1 MKKEERRLKYR
12 RLARKIHAW
21 RIRNINDRPFMM
33 ILSVVV
39 GLCSGFAAVVMKYS
53 TMVIR
58 TFLQQSFDQFHHVFY
73 FIFPVIG
80 ISLTVIFSR
89 FFIHRPIRPG
99 IPNVLYAI
107 SKTRGY
113 IRPHNTFSSIVG
125 SALTV
130 GFGGSAGLEG
140 PTVTTGS
147 AIGSWI
153 GRFLHLNYRQVILLL
168 GCACAGTMASI
179 FKAPVAAI
187 VFVLEVFMFELN
199 LTYIVPLLMA
209 STSAVLTSYLFTGQD
224 VLYPFEIKVGFVFN
238 NLFFYILLGI
248 FTGIVSVTFTH
259 VFLRLDE
266 FTGKF
271 KLTRKKILI
280 GGLALGAIL
289 FFFPALYGEGY
300 EVINAC
306 LKGNVDYV
314 FDGTIYQEA
323 TNSFLL
329 LIFFLTG
336 LIIMKMIATAL
347 TVQIGGV
354 GGIFAPTLFIGAN
367 SGILFALVINYL
379 NINTLSNENFA
390 LVGMSGLIAG
400 VLHAP
405 LTGIFLIA
413 ELSNGYQ
420 LFVPLMIVSTF
431 SFATTRIF
439 YRHSVY
445 THQLAQRRELMT
457 HDKDH
462 TILAMMEVSKLI
474 ETDFYIL
481 KPDAVLRDLVEGIS
495 KAHRNLFPVVDEQGK
510 LHGMVKMDD
519 VRHLIFKQELYDR
532 IKIKEL
538 MYMPKHYISPDDS
551 MEDVAEKFSSS
562 GRFNLAVIDKGK
574 YLGFISRARVFST
587 YRNRLKRYSANNV

>member
-1 MKKEERRLKYR
+1 
-12 RLARKIHAW
+12 
-21 RIRNINDRPFMM
+21 MM
-33 ILSVVV
+33 ILSVLV
-39 GLCSGFAAVVMKYS
+39 GLCSGFAAVVMKYA
-53 TMVIR
+53 TMFIR
-58 TFLQQSFDQFHHVFY
+58 NFLQQNFNQFHHVFY

-80 ISLTVIFSR
+80 ISLTVLFSR
-89 FFIHRPIRPG
+89 VFIHRPIRPG

-147 AIGSWI
+147 AIGSWF
-153 GRFLHLNYRQVILLL
+153 GRSLHLNYRQIVLLL

-179 FKAPVAAI
+179 FKAPVTAI
-187 VFVLEVFMFELN
+187 VFVLEVFMFDLN

-224 VLYPFEIKVGFVFN
+224 VLYPFEIKEHFILN
-238 NLFFYILLGI
+238 DLLYYILLGL
-248 FTGIVSVTFTH
+248 FTGFVSVFFTH
-259 VFLRLDE
+259 IFLRLDE
-266 FTGKF
+266 LTGRF

-280 GGLALGAIL
+280 GGLALGIIL

-300 EVINAC
+300 EVINAS

-314 FDGTIYQEA
+314 FENVIYKRFAQH
-323 TNSFLL
+323 FFVLILL
-329 LIFFLTG
+329 LAG
-336 LIIMKMIATAL
+336 LIILKMIATAL
-347 TVQIGGV
+347 TIQIGGV

-367 SGILFALVINYL
+367 SGILFALAVNHFHIHN
-379 NINTLSNENFA
+379 LSTENFA

-413 ELSNGYQ
+413 ELSSGYH

-431 SFATTRIF
+431 SFTTTRIF

-445 THQLAQRRELMT
+445 TYQLAQRRELIT
-457 HDKDH
+457 HDKDQA
-462 TILAMMEVSKLI
+462 ILSMMEVSKLI

-481 KPDAVLRDLVEGIS
+481 KPESRLRDLVEGIS
-495 KAHRNLFPVVDEQGK
+495 KAHRNLFPVVDDKGK

-519 VRHLIFKQELYDR
+519 VRHLIFRPELYDAV
-532 IKIKEL
+532 KIKDL
-538 MYMPKHYISPDDS
+538 MYMPEYYISPDDS

-574 YLGFISRARVFST
+574 YLGFISRARVFSA
-587 YRNRLKRYSANNV
+587 YRNRLKQYSSNK